1 MQGNYSLMNSLIN
14 ETYTLFLSKLPEA
27 LLELNVVWDQIHL
40 MITKATTPDLIKMYY
55 KLIDFFEKQLNEG
68 KDYIKDFD
76 LFYDSKVKQQCNY
89 NLNYFIS
96 NQIQGN

>member
-14 ETYTLFLSKLPEA
+14 ETCTLFLSKLPEA

-55 KLIDFFEKQLNEG
+55 KLIDFFEKLIFSF
-68 KDYIKDFD
+68 K
-76 LFYDSKVKQQCNY
+76 
-89 NLNYFIS
+89 
-96 NQIQGN
+96 